1 METEMRKL
9 VETTKRITTI
19 GVPNGQMILTKAA
32 FIQYEQFLLAKNF

>member
-1 METEMRKL
+1 MRKL

-19 GVPNGQMILTKAA
+19 GVPNGQMILAA